1 MGSLLRAKHLPVA
14 YSQHSEQLGVSAA
27 HCKHRAAVGTQI
39 KPPKTRKCKDVF
51 RANPK
56 GVTSPRLRT
65 VGIYCPKFKED
76 TGAFFLFLLLGS

>member
-1 MGSLLRAKHLPVA
+1 MIGSLLRAKHLPVT
-14 YSQHSEQLGVSAA
+14 YSLHSEQLGVSAA
-27 HCKHRAAVGTQI
+27 HCKHRAAAGDPNKTTKDTQ
-39 KPPKTRKCKDVF
+39 VF

-65 VGIYCPKFKED
+65 VGIYCTKFKED